1 MNSKDKPTRKFMV
14 INEKGEHEFNIVV
27 NEETSYG
34 RKYEFLASNNLI
46 WSESYRDK
54 VLLTM
59 TDTGNGFTFD
69 RDIKTVGYDLGLYLK
84 ILLTFESK
92 TFAVSEN
99 KFKIIEEN
107 AILEI

>member
-14 INEKGEHEFNIVV
+14 INEKGEHEYNIVV
-27 NEETSYG
+27 SEETSYG
-34 RKYEFLASNNLI
+34 RKYTFLASNNPI
-46 WSESYRDK
+46 WNEPYRDK

-69 RDIKTVGYDLGLYLK
+69 RDVKTVGYDLGIYLK

-92 TFAVSEN
+92 TFAASEN

-107 AILEI
+107 AILEV